1 MHEDTGKTFDQAS
14 SAPPEMVG
22 TSLGRYH
29 ILEQPGEGGMA
40 VVYKALDTS
49 LQRLVAI
56 KMILP
61 GRQFSPQMLKR
72 FEREARTLAQ
82 LSHPNIV
89 KILDYGEYNGTPFLV
104 MEYLSGGT
112 LKKVLEEHKG
122 KPYDWREA
130 AKLLGP
136 ISSALAVAHQ
146 QNIIHRDVKPS
157 NILLT
162 EHGQPMLTD
171 FGIAKV
177 LDNEETADLTGGG
190 VGIGTPKYMAPEQ
203 GMGQADARSDIYAL
217 GTVYYEMVTGRPPY
231 QADTPMAIM
240 LKKST
245 EPLPRPKKF
254 NPELPDQIEN
264 ILIKA
269 LARQPQNR
277 YADMRTFGL
286 ALETIAATSSGT
298 HKPGHDFPFKLLA
311 YIGLG
316 LFGLVFCATAV
327 FFSVSAIGGI
337 LSAPVSGGPSPQTGE
352 LPAGAAESNPTNT
365 PPPTPAQVEV
375 VTPTSS
381 PSTWKQGKIVFGLF
395 SANRTAIH
403 IQDLAAGTEPQLVLP
418 ASNVTYE
425 APVFS
430 PDGLQIAFYVYRTDV
445 RLVNAAPNSNA
456 RILKSNCTEPTWS
469 PDGSKILCRDVSSGN
484 FQVIDSQ
491 SGAVLQQTNV
501 AGAIPQWSPSGDEF
515 VFARFGDGRSTSLWY
530 FSLAEQ
536 RPIKLVERD
545 FQNYAPAWSP
555 DGNWI
560 AFQSGPQSDFCQI
573 WVMDKFGNNL
583 RQITNFATR
592 NRAPVWSPDGK
603 WIGFVSDQVF
613 VSGNG
618 GYGEF
623 FAVSLETG
631 EVVQVTDTGSKIYEW
646 RVSWVD

>member
-1 MHEDTGKTFDQAS
+1 MS
-14 SAPPEMVG
+14 SLIG
-22 TSLGRYH
+22 LDIGRYH
-29 ILEQPGEGGMA
+29 ILEQLGEGGMA

-49 LQRLVAI
+49 LERPVAI
-56 KMILP
+56 KVILP

-89 KILDYGEYNGTPFLV
+89 KVLDYGEYNQTPFLV
-104 MEYLSGGT
+104 MEYLPGGT
-112 LKKVLEEHKG
+112 LKKAMEKQAG
-122 KPYDWREA
+122 QPFDWRQA
-130 AKLLGP
+130 AKLLLP
-136 ISSALAVAHQ
+136 ISSALQAAHQ

-162 EHGQPMLTD
+162 QGGQPMLTD

-177 LDNEETADLTGGG
+177 LDNEETTELTGTG
-190 VGIGTPKYMAPEQ
+190 VGIGTPLYMAPEQ

-217 GTVYYEMVTGRPPY
+217 GTIYYEMVTGRPPY
-231 QADTPMAIM
+231 RADTPMAIM

-245 EPLPRPKKF
+245 EPLPQPSKL
-254 NPELPDQIEN
+254 NPELPGQVETM
-264 ILIKA
+264 LIKA
-269 LARQPQNR
+269 LSLRPENR
-277 YADMRTFGL
+277 YIDMRAFGL
-286 ALETIAATSSGT
+286 ALETTAATSSGAD
-298 HKPGHDFPFKLLA
+298 KPGHGFPFKLLA

-327 FFSVSAIGGI
+327 FFSVNAIGGI
-337 LSAPVSGGPSPQTGE
+337 LSAPASGEPSPQAGE
-352 LPAGAAESNPTNT
+352 LPAGETGTTTEIATNT
-365 PPPTPAQVEV
+365 PPPTPTQVEV
-375 VTPTSS
+375 VMPTSA

-403 IQDLAAGTEPQLVLP
+403 IQDLAAGTAPQLVLP

-430 PDGLQIAFYVYRTDV
+430 PDGRQIAFYVYRSDV

-515 VFARFGDGRSTSLWY
+515 VFARFGDERATSLWY

-545 FQNYAPAWSP
+545 FQNYSPAWSP

-560 AFQSGPQSDFCQI
+560 AFQSGPQSDYCQI

-603 WIGFVSDQVF
+603 WIGFVSDEVF
-613 VSGNG
+613 VSGNR

-631 EVVQVTDTGSKIYEW
+631 EVVQVTDTGSQIYEW